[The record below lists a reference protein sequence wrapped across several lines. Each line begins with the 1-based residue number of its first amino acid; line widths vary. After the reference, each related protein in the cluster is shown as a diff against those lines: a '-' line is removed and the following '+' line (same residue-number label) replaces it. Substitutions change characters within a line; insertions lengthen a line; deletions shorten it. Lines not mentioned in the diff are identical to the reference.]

1 MKQVERTIIL
11 LLSFTV
17 FVLVLSSNRKRKE
30 QRREQR
36 FQGAHFVDGYQERF
50 TQHRKDIRA
59 EDRLT
64 RPAA

>member
-1 MKQVERTIIL
+1 MRQVERAVIL

-17 FVLVLSSNRKRKE
+17 LVLVLSSNRKRKE
-30 QRREQR
+30 QRRETR
-36 FQGAHFVDGYQERF
+36 FQGAHFVGGYQERF
-50 TQHRKDIRA
+50 TQHRKDITR